1 MDNFGKENF
10 NLPLFILYIFFKCI
24 SFFTTLF
31 SSIAVRKIEP
41 TVLELCGPFESISGR
56 CSNVIWLNENVL
68 GSKRRRYKFFKLP
81 FYWKAYIKS
90 NLAITVL
97 FTVKNFAVISARHSY
112 CDCTKTC
119 LGQNLAVA
127 FRAQTRF
134 NGVGSVP
141 PYMHKSRVRGVHP
154 SEMISEE

>member
-1 MDNFGKENF
+1 MDNFG

-41 TVLELCGPFESISGR
+41 TILELCGPFKSISGR

-68 GSKRRRYKFFKLP
+68 GSKRRRYKFFKLS

-97 FTVKNFAVISARHSY
+97 YTVKNFAVISARHSY
-112 CDCTKTC
+112 CVWGRTSPLHLERKHDLTASTVYPRICIKVVYAGSTRRRWYQRNRK
-119 LGQNLAVA
+119 
-127 FRAQTRF
+127 RAP
-134 NGVGSVP
+134 N
-141 PYMHKSRVRGVHP
+141 
-154 SEMISEE
+154 IS